1 MNSRKY
7 SKSEKRKIRNQIL
20 FVQWFFFLLFSVM
33 SIYVC
38 IYAGTHEKELFNNDY
53 NGRQEKMLAENVR
66 GKIFASDGQ
75 VLAETVTGSD
85 GKESRSYPFDKLFS
99 HVVGYSAEGGSGL
112 EKAENYDL
120 VHSNLSLNE
129 KAEADKK
136 GAKYAGN
143 DVYTTLDPELQQA
156 ASDAL
161 GVYQGAIIVTEPK
174 TGKIL
179 AMVSKPDFD
188 PNTIEA
194 DWNSYLTED
203 DGKGTLLNR
212 VTQGKYPPGSTFK
225 ILDTIEYLKEN
236 PDTWQSYSYT
246 CNGSLTVGNDMIH
259 CFHWEQHGLQD
270 YEKSFANS
278 CNCSFANIG
287 MSLNRDSFVQTLHD
301 MMFDG
306 ELPYPYEYSQSTFSL
321 DSTTSNKEV
330 MQLAIGQGQTTMS
343 PLHMNLIT
351 QAVANGG
358 ILMNPILVDS
368 VKTGTG
374 TVITQNSAS
383 QYKQLF
389 DSSIADDL
397 KKFMRAV
404 VTEGT
409 ASKLSTAQYEA
420 AGKTGSA
427 EFDTSDSSQSHA
439 WFTGFAPY
447 DDPKVCVT
455 VIIEGAGSGGD
466 YAVPIARR
474 VFDKYFNV
482 TSDPSDYETGD
493 SLSYLKNQS
502 TTGSTEASSQ
512 DASTA
517 ESAGDSSTGG
527 TSAATLPN
535 LENVVVDPETGD
547 LLDTTTG
554 TLYDP
559 TTGAVVGQKNAASNG
574 GTSSAAAN
582 GGTSAAATGTAGTTP
597 AASQG
602 TAGTTPAA
610 GTAPAAGTQ
619 TGTATGT
626 QDAQTAAQPAQ
637 TQTDANTQAADGTQQ

>member
-1 MNSRKY
+1 
-7 SKSEKRKIRNQIL
+7 
-20 FVQWFFFLLFSVM
+20 
-33 SIYVC
+33 
-38 IYAGTHEKELFNNDY
+38 
-53 NGRQEKMLAENVR
+53 
-66 GKIFASDGQ
+66 
-75 VLAETVTGSD
+75 
-85 GKESRSYPFDKLFS
+85 
-99 HVVGYSAEGGSGL
+99 
-112 EKAENYDL
+112 
-120 VHSNLSLNE
+120 
-129 KAEADKK
+129 
-136 GAKYAGN
+136 
-143 DVYTTLDPELQQA
+143 
-156 ASDAL
+156 
-161 GVYQGAIIVTEPK
+161 
-174 TGKIL
+174 
-179 AMVSKPDFD
+179 
-188 PNTIEA
+188 
-194 DWNSYLTED
+194 
-203 DGKGTLLNR
+203 
-212 VTQGKYPPGSTFK
+212 
-225 ILDTIEYLKEN
+225 
-236 PDTWQSYSYT
+236 
-246 CNGSLTVGNDMIH
+246 
-259 CFHWEQHGLQD
+259 
-270 YEKSFANS
+270 
-278 CNCSFANIG
+278 

-301 MMFDG
+301 LMFDG

-321 DSTTSNKEV
+321 DANTSNKEV

-389 DSSIADDL
+389 DSTIADDL

-474 VFDKYFNV
+474 VFDKFFNV

-527 TSAATLPN
+527 TSAAAVPN
-535 LENVVVDPETGD
+535 LENVIVDPETGD

-559 TTGAVVGQKNAASNG
+559 TTGAVVGQKNAASERRNLFGRRKRRYLRGSYGYGRDDACSIAGHGGNDTCGRNG
-574 GTSSAAAN
+574 TGSRHTDRNRDRYAGYTDGSAACTDTDGCKYA
-582 GGTSAAATGTAGTTP
+582 GSGRDAAVRIQWNSTG
-597 AASQG
+597 
-602 TAGTTPAA
+602 
-610 GTAPAAGTQ
+610 
-619 TGTATGT
+619 
-626 QDAQTAAQPAQ
+626 
-637 TQTDANTQAADGTQQ
+637 NFM